1 MAEILGSK
9 QPEKNQE
16 TFGPWRIAGK
26 LLAAFSAPVFGSLV
40 FVEWIKKH
48 PILTLLFLG
57 AYETAVFCVGILGDV
72 WKRLKDRWLDA
83 VAQWIDYRVQEFVSG
98 YRRKYLEHVFYECRD
113 FDVKGLT
120 TQGTFTLELE
130 RVFVELS
137 VDAEPCHEASRNPI
151 PELPEHLQQGRHD
164 IWEYLTVGRSLALIG
179 APGSGKSTLLRHIA
193 LLLARRNK
201 KSSFKRILPR
211 LPILLFLRS
220 HAKAIVAD
228 PNLDLPALIS
238 SSEVVKGMGQ
248 APPTGWF
255 ARQLDKGRCLVLLD
269 GLDEVA
275 SRDDRLILVD
285 WLDRQIKTHGRNL
298 FVVTSRPYGYR
309 DNPLSSVHTL
319 TVRPFS
325 SEQVRRFVSNWYVA
339 NEIISH
345 NYDDLGVRKEAE
357 KGTRDLIRRI
367 NGSEVLTALAVNP
380 LLLTMIATVHKYRS
394 ELPGRRVELYREICE
409 VFLGKRQDIRGV
421 ERPIDLTPS
430 QKQCVLEPLAYFM
443 MIKQVREISAS
454 VAGDVITKVLKRV
467 SPYTK
472 PSEFFKIIEDTS
484 GLLLERESGEY
495 AFSHKTFQEYLTA
508 RHCLNQHLED
518 ELATRV
524 KDVWWHETIRLYVAD
539 SDATQIL
546 RACFQ
551 DKPPVPAALVLAV
564 ECIEEA
570 QQVDQDCRQ
579 ELESILTQ
587 EAEDEREQRTYGE
600 ALLRLRLRK
609 MIPVNDRCWLNTRLV
624 TQAEYQVFLDERRAK
639 NKPCTPDHWS
649 SDRFPSGKGGTAIS
663 GTRVSDAQEFCI
675 WLTERDGVWKYR
687 LPSTQDLFEGAFP
700 HDDFQA
706 ASCIGCWAVSS
717 LGEQPYIACISDFH
731 KEEFILRIRTLAEE
745 LWLHDV
751 RTINRLVHSFKFHK
765 SYRGSSAWDAG
776 VIPFVLALNRDYE
789 SLPDYDRT
797 IDVTREIAQSNTNDL
812 THAIDRVLSRNI
824 DSVLLTASNL
834 RLCLP
839 HGRSISSYL
848 DRLLPI
854 NNGFVL
860 FVQEAHGYSQ
870 SDDRTLDRVRVHV
883 DRLIRALEATYGIKN
898 SGVERLMEFVFK
910 ADAPLERDLD
920 YVRTCILSL
929 IGYHMLLRCRMQTV
943 FSNKLIDVI
952 DSSEDVVTLF
962 DLYLQLVLIEG
973 RKRGEISPLGGI
985 LVARERL
992 EEE

>member
-9 QPEKNQE
+9 QPDEKQG
-16 TFGPWRIAGK
+16 TFGTWRIAGK
-26 LLAAFSAPVFGSLV
+26 LLAALGGPVLGSLV
-40 FVEWIKKH
+40 LAEWIKKH
-48 PILTLLFLG
+48 PILTLLILG
-57 AYETAVFCVGILGDV
+57 VYETTVFCVGILGEV

-137 VDAEPCHEASRNPI
+137 VDPEPVHEASRNPI

-201 KSSFKRILPR
+201 KSKSKRTLPR

-220 HAKAIVAD
+220 HAKAIAAD
-228 PNLDLPALIS
+228 PHLDLPALIS

-255 ARQLDKGRCLVLLD
+255 ARQLDKGRCIVLLD

-275 SRDDRLILVD
+275 SRDVRLILVD

-409 VFLGKRQDIRGV
+409 VFLGKRQDVRGV

-454 VAGDVITKVLKRV
+454 TAADVISEVLKRV

-472 PSEFFKIIEDTS
+472 PSEFFKLIEDTS

-508 RHCLNQHLED
+508 RHCLNQHLAD

-524 KDVWWHETIRLYVAD
+524 KDDWWHETIRLYVAD
-539 SDATQIL
+539 SDASQIL

-551 DKPPVPAALVLAV
+551 DKPPVTAALVLAV

-570 QQVDQDCRQ
+570 QQVDQECREQ
-579 ELESILTQ
+579 LESILML
-587 EAEDEREQRTYGE
+587 EPEDEREQRTYGE

-609 MIPVNDRCWLNTRLV
+609 MSPVSDKFWLDTRLV
-624 TQAEYQVFLDERRAK
+624 TQAEYQVFLDECLIK
-639 NKPCTPDHWS
+639 NKLCTPDHWT
-649 SDRFPSGKGGTAIS
+649 SDRFQPGSGAAPIS
-663 GTRVSDAQEFCI
+663 GIRASDAEEFCT
-675 WLTERDGVWKYR
+675 WLTQRDDFWMYR
-687 LPSTQDLFEGAFP
+687 LPSTKDLPARTFAYS
-700 HDDFQA
+700 DFQ
-706 ASCIGCWAVSS
+706 SESGCWTLSS
-717 LGEQPYIACISDFH
+717 LGEPYIACLSDIH
-731 KEEFILRIRTLAEE
+731 KEQFFVQTTAFTEE

-751 RTINRLVHSFKFHK
+751 RAINRLVHSFKFRQS
-765 SYRGSSAWDAG
+765 SYYFGSDHHAE
-776 VIPFVLALNRDYE
+776 VIPFVLALNRDIE

-797 IDVTREIAQSNTNDL
+797 IDAIREIAESNTADL
-812 THAIDRVLSRNI
+812 RRAIERVLSRDLDNI
-824 DSVLLTASNL
+824 LLTASRLGL
-834 RLCLP
+834 RLP
-839 HGRSISSYL
+839 HDRHFSTYL
-848 DRLLPI
+848 DRLLPAS
-854 NNGFVL
+854 NSFVS
-860 FVQEAHGYSQ
+860 FVEEARGYSQ
-870 SDDRTLDRVRVHV
+870 GDELTPDRVRLEI
-883 DRLIRALEATYGIKN
+883 DKLIKALETTYGPKN
-898 SGVERLMEFVFK
+898 LGLERLMEFVFK
-910 ADAPLERDLD
+910 ADVPPIQDLD
-920 YVRTCILSL
+920 YVRICILSL
-929 IGYHMLLRCRMQTV
+929 IGYHMLLRCRMQSV
-943 FSNKLIDVI
+943 FSGKLIEVV

-962 DLYLQLVLIEG
+962 DLYLQLALIEG

-985 LVARERL
+985 LIARERL
-992 EEE
+992 EDA